1 LFATRFFGNIV
12 VSAFGRFQSLCFL
25 CRQRPFLSAPLGANF
40 DPQGWCWPPGENV
53 ALHSSKH

>member
-40 DPQGWCWPPGENV
+40 DPQG
-53 ALHSSKH
+53 